1 MTVRSTYKPLCR
13 IRHNGLV
20 RGAARRPRA
29 EKPAPASRRLACASS
44 RRVESFRVLTG
55 AAATRL
61 ARGSTRLFSGW
72 KRKSKSR
79 CGRARPRIP
88 AQLSLPALVST
99 IRTSVRPWM
108 AVLAD
113 GRTRPSMVCC
123 ESKLS
128 ATGGDHP
135 ARAAAWMSMRH
146 PAWKGSRATKPAS
159 LAPGSSLSS
168 NPWVMPRCRV
178 QTAGWFSRTASR

>member
-13 IRHNGLV
+13 IRHNGFV
-20 RGAARRPRA
+20 RGRRGDHWPKSRH
-29 EKPAPASRRLACASS
+29 RRLAAYPARARGAS
-44 RRVESFRVLTG
+44 RVSAFSPERQRHDLRG
-55 AAATRL
+55 
-61 ARGSTRLFSGW
+61 GSTRLFSGW

-79 CGRARPRIP
+79 CRARPRIP

-108 AVLAD
+108 AVLVD

-128 ATGGDHP
+128 ATGGNHP

-146 PAWKGSRATKPAS
+146 PASKGSRATKPAS

-178 QTAGWFSRTASR
+178 QTTGWFSRTASR